1 MLNDTINILSLES
14 YREQIETIELVKEK
28 NHLVYLIKQKKAEHS
43 VSNMW
48 VYGIAY
54 S

>member
-28 NHLVYLIKQKKAEHS
+28 NR
-43 VSNMW
+43 
-48 VYGIAY
+48 
-54 S
+54 